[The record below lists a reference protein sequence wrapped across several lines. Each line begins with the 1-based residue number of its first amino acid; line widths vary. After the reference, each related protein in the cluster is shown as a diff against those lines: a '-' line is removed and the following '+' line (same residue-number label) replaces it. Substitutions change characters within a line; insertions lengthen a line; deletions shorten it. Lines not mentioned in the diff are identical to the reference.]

1 MSVRWES
8 CFLLCQEQW
17 WKRHLQGIPQKL
29 QNPWLQC
36 LKTGWPR
43 LTQLRHMKKGD
54 KRTRLPSSQ
63 PVKFLQTVCLFIHHF
78 QIDLNSPCLPP
89 KLLKTNVACPGYFQE
104 KVKTMVI
111 AKVPYGHVKMMNWI
125 VFMHIC
131 LIILSIASV
140 SYYYYVI
147 HACTS
152 SHLLLYTLFDTLV
165 FVYHLLKFQVQ

>member
-1 MSVRWES
+1 
-8 CFLLCQEQW
+8 
-17 WKRHLQGIPQKL
+17 
-29 QNPWLQC
+29 
-36 LKTGWPR
+36 
-43 LTQLRHMKKGD
+43 MKKGD

-63 PVKFLQTVCLFIHHF
+63 PVKFLQTVCLFTHHF

-89 KLLKTNVACPGYFQE
+89 KMLKTNVACPGYFQE

-111 AKVPYGHVKMMNWI
+111 AKVPYGHVKMVNWI

-152 SHLLLYTLFDTLV
+152 SHSFWYFGFCLPPIEIPSTVTLKMTHAYLYRSQLAQLCAGV
-165 FVYHLLKFQVQ
+165 FSWK

>member
-1 MSVRWES
+1 
-8 CFLLCQEQW
+8 
-17 WKRHLQGIPQKL
+17 
-29 QNPWLQC
+29 
-36 LKTGWPR
+36 
-43 LTQLRHMKKGD
+43 MKKGD

-89 KLLKTNVACPGYFQE
+89 KMVKTNVACPGYFQE

-111 AKVPYGHVKMMNWI
+111 AKVPYGHVKMVNWI